1 MADTQVLGTCV
12 FGRAGSS
19 PASRTQLQVRSYS
32 SYVAKKS
39 AAKIKMEAAEIK
51 RAAAARREE
60 KKLKNIN
67 PATNDDVDLD
77 YYASVDQA
85 WVEIGLAAPARRALI
100 DDGLFKLS
108 DLRKTSLA
116 AVKEL
121 HGMGPNAIRILISEM
136 KKADLSFRK

>member
-1 MADTQVLGTCV
+1 M
-12 FGRAGSS
+12 
-19 PASRTQLQVRSYS
+19 
-32 SYVAKKS
+32 AKKS
-39 AAKIKMEAAEIK
+39 VAKIKMEAAEIK

-67 PATNDDVDLD
+67 PITNDDIDLD

>member
-1 MADTQVLGTCV
+1 M
-12 FGRAGSS
+12 
-19 PASRTQLQVRSYS
+19 
-32 SYVAKKS
+32 AKKS
-39 AAKIKMEAAEIK
+39 PAKIKKEAAEIK

-60 KKLKNIN
+60 KKSRNICDV
-67 PATNDDVDLD
+67 TNGDVDLD
-77 YYASVDQA
+77 YYASVDQV
-85 WVEIGLAAPARRALI
+85 WVELGLAAPARRALI

>member
-1 MADTQVLGTCV
+1 M
-12 FGRAGSS
+12 
-19 PASRTQLQVRSYS
+19 
-32 SYVAKKS
+32 AKKS
-39 AAKIKMEAAEIK
+39 PAKIKKEAAEIK

-60 KKLKNIN
+60 KRLQKIDSRSTTLQEDI
-67 PATNDDVDLD
+67 DLE
-77 YYASVDQA
+77 YYASVDQI
-85 WVEIGLAAPARRALI
+85 WRELGLAAPARRALI

-121 HGMGPNAIRILISEM
+121 HGMGPNAIRILTLEM

>member
-1 MADTQVLGTCV
+1 M
-12 FGRAGSS
+12 
-19 PASRTQLQVRSYS
+19 
-32 SYVAKKS
+32 AKKS
-39 AAKIKMEAAEIK
+39 PAKIKKEAAEIK

-60 KKLKNIN
+60 KKLQRSNIQSQTDASN
-67 PATNDDVDLD
+67 SDVDLD
-77 YYASVDQA
+77 YYASVDQE
-85 WVEIGLAAPARRALI
+85 WVELGLGAPARRALI

-121 HGMGPNAIRILISEM
+121 HGIGPNSIRILTTAM

>member
-1 MADTQVLGTCV
+1 M
-12 FGRAGSS
+12 
-19 PASRTQLQVRSYS
+19 
-32 SYVAKKS
+32 AKKS

-60 KKLKNIN
+60 KKKQSEIN
-67 PATNDDVDLD
+67 ASNETTELD
-77 YYASVDQA
+77 RYQSLDGA
-85 WVEIGLAAPARRALI
+85 WREIGLAAPARHALV
-100 DDGLFKLS
+100 DDGLFELS

-121 HGMGPNAIRILISEM
+121 HGMGPNAIRVLVAEM

>member
-1 MADTQVLGTCV
+1 M
-12 FGRAGSS
+12 
-19 PASRTQLQVRSYS
+19 
-32 SYVAKKS
+32 AKKS
-39 AAKIKMEAAEIK
+39 PAKIKKEAAEIK

-60 KKLKNIN
+60 KKLQRLNIRIEVE
-67 PATNDDVDLD
+67 ATNIDVVLD

-85 WVEIGLAAPARRALI
+85 WRELGLAGPARRALI

-121 HGMGPNAIRILISEM
+121 HGMGPNAIRILTTEM
-136 KKADLSFRK
+136 KKADLAFRK

>member
-19 PASRTQLQVRSYS
+19 PASRTLTESYDW
-32 SYVAKKS
+32 YMAKKS

-60 KKLKNIN
+60 KKIQTQIIASNSTI
-67 PATNDDVDLD
+67 DLD
-77 YYASVDQA
+77 RYEAVDGA
-85 WVEIGLAAPARRALI
+85 WREIGLAAPARRALI
-100 DDGLFKLS
+100 DDGLFELA
-108 DLRKTSLA
+108 DLRKVSLA

-121 HGMGPNAIRILISEM
+121 HGMGPNAVRILVNEM
-136 KKADLSFRK
+136 KKADLAFRK

>member
-1 MADTQVLGTCV
+1 M
-12 FGRAGSS
+12 
-19 PASRTQLQVRSYS
+19 
-32 SYVAKKS
+32 AKKS

-60 KKLKNIN
+60 KKLRNTTPVSN
-67 PATNDDVDLD
+67 GDVDLD
-77 YYASVDQA
+77 YYASVDRA
-85 WVEIGLAAPARRALI
+85 WVELGLAAPARRALI

-116 AVKEL
+116 AVKDL

>member
-1 MADTQVLGTCV
+1 M
-12 FGRAGSS
+12 
-19 PASRTQLQVRSYS
+19 
-32 SYVAKKS
+32 AKKS

-51 RAAAARREE
+51 RAAAARRDE
-60 KKLKNIN
+60 KNLRNTI
-67 PATNDDVDLD
+67 PVSNDDVDLD